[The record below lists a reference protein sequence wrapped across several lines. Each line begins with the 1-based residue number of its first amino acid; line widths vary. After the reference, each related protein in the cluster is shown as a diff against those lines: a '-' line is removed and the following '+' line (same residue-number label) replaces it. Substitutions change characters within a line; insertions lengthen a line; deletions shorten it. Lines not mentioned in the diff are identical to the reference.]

1 MGKTMTNRSGKILAL
16 KLKPL
21 FTGLAML
28 ATIAA
33 VSPAAYA
40 LRNDDQRS
48 SQSRNSADLRR
59 IESIM
64 APLVQAAD
72 NPDRFAQIN
81 VQIVDDAKINAGTSG
96 GGQFLVTTGLLRQF
110 NDNELRGVLAHEIA
124 HEDLGH
130 PVKQQ
135 LVNAGLS
142 IGVALLERVFPGSG
156 NLTPVAGNIIAAN
169 YSRPQELA
177 ADRHAV
183 TILNR
188 AGYSKQTMI
197 DALTRII
204 AVEGNSGGG
213 FISTHPAT
221 DERIRALQQL

>member
-1 MGKTMTNRSGKILAL
+1 MQPFARILKRFCAGIVAL
-16 KLKPL
+16 V
-21 FTGLAML
+21 A
-28 ATIAA
+28 IAA
-33 VSPAAYA
+33 VSPAVHAQ
-40 LRNDDQRS
+40 RDNDQGS
-48 SQSRNSADLRR
+48 AQSRNSTDLRR
-59 IESIM
+59 VESLM
-64 APLVQAAD
+64 APLIRAAD

-81 VQIVDDAKINAGTSG
+81 IQIVNDAKINAGTSG

-135 LVNAGLS
+135 LVNVGLS
-142 IGVALLERVFPGSG
+142 LGAALLERVFPGSG
-156 NLTPVAGNIIAAN
+156 NLTPVAGNIIAAT

-197 DALTRII
+197 DALTRILD
-204 AVEGNSGGG
+204 VEGDTGGG
-213 FISTHPAT
+213 FLSTHPAT